1 MPSLVAYTDY
11 VTPQGQ
17 TTKIHTECLSG
28 GLYRGVV
35 SAANYRE
42 LGRTDSFEAE
52 DDAIQGAMAL
62 ADRISKRRSPR
73 GSIGEKRRR
82 KT

>member
-1 MPSLVAYTDY
+1 MPSLNY

-17 TTKIHTECLSG
+17 TTKIHTECMCG

-35 SAANYRE
+35 RSGNHRE

-73 GSIGEKRRR
+73 GSIGEKKR
-82 KT
+82 KKT